1 MIETSTIWVSKQSP
15 VSGEINKISIK
26 ANMESYERYLK
37 GEILV
42 QEIEPLLTPDEREF
56 LLSGITSEEWIG
68 LFDADEV
75 E

>member
-26 ANMESYERYLK
+26 VNMESYERYLK
-37 GEILV
+37 GEISV
-42 QEIEPLLTPDEREF
+42 QKIEPLLTPDEREF

>member
-1 MIETSTIWVSKQSP
+1 MIETSKIWVSKQSP
-15 VSGEINKISIK
+15 VSGEINKISIQ
-26 ANMESYERYLK
+26 ANIESYERYLK

-56 LLSGITSEEWIG
+56 LLSGITSEEWVG

>member
-42 QEIEPLLTPDEREF
+42 QEIEPLLTPDEREV

>member
-1 MIETSTIWVSKQSP
+1 MIETSKIWVSKQSP
-15 VSGEINKISIK
+15 ISGEINKISIQ

-56 LLSGITSEEWIG
+56 LLSGITSEEWVG

>member
-1 MIETSTIWVSKQSP
+1 MIETSKIWVSKQSP
-15 VSGEINKISIK
+15 VSGEINKISIN

-56 LLSGITSEEWIG
+56 LLSGITSEEWVG